1 MKYPV
6 VKAMLVGTF
15 SLGLFGLVGTAIQ
28 AKADRRECGVGFQRF
43 SLEGFQANS
52 TSPLTVRAGES
63 DGGATWSHLYGPI
76 AGSTVGG
83 VQASQSQDQQ
93 TAMFSGASC
102 QLEYSQDQFSA
113 NGGKDTF
120 KADVYSTTC
129 LPFSQPG
136 LALKNGTFNIV
147 SGTGIY
153 QNLIGG
159 GGNIQV
165 SSRADGSVTLHLAGN
180 LIAQG
185 DSYRQ
190 F

>member
-6 VKAMLVGTF
+6 WKVMLVGISALGF
-15 SLGLFGLVGTAIQ
+15 LGLIGTAHQ
-28 AKADRRECGVGFQRF
+28 ARADRGECGVGFQRF

-76 AGSTVGG
+76 AGSTVGS
-83 VQASQSQDQQ
+83 VQANQSQAQQ

-120 KADVYSTTC
+120 TADVYSTSC
-129 LPFSQPG
+129 LPSGQPG
-136 LALKNGTFNIV
+136 LSLKNGMFNIV
-147 SGTGIY
+147 SGTALY